1 MSVKNFPLSSNYP
14 ASVRLF
20 ASVRFTKEHE
30 YAKLDGKVATCGITN
45 HAQTSLGDVV
55 FVSLP
60 EVGKVAK
67 KGEALA
73 GVESVKAASDVYA
86 PVSGKVIA
94 INDVI
99 VKNPA
104 HVNAEAETG
113 AWFVKIE
120 VTDEKEFKTL
130 LDQKAYEAHVEASK
144 H

>member
-1 MSVKNFPLSSNYP
+1 MFQISRRLVSVAKSTRSFSSI
-14 ASVRLF
+14 
-20 ASVRFTKEHE
+20 RFTKEHE
-30 YAKLDGKVATCGITN
+30 YAKLDGKIATCGITN

-60 EVGKVAK
+60 EVGKAAK

-86 PVSGKVIA
+86 PVSGKVVA
-94 INDVI
+94 INDTI

-104 HVNAEAETG
+104 NVNAEAESG

-120 VTDEKEFKTL
+120 VTDEKEFKAL
-130 LDQKAYEAHVEASK
+130 LDKKAYDAHVEATK

>member
-1 MSVKNFPLSSNYP
+1 MFITRRLVNNVLKSSR
-14 ASVRLF
+14 SF
-20 ASVRFTKEHE
+20 STRFTKEHE
-30 YAKLDGKVATCGITN
+30 YARLEGKVATCGITN
-45 HAQTSLGDVV
+45 HAQSSLGDVV

-86 PVSGKVIA
+86 PISGKVVA
-94 INDVI
+94 INDAI

-104 HVNAEAETG
+104 NVNAEAESG

-120 VTDEKEFKTL
+120 VTDEKEFKAL
-130 LDQKAYEAHVEASK
+130 LDKKDYDAHVEASK

>member
-1 MSVKNFPLSSNYP
+1 MFQISRRLVSVAKSTRSFSSI
-14 ASVRLF
+14 
-20 ASVRFTKEHE
+20 RFTKEHE
-30 YAKLDGKVATCGITN
+30 YAKLDGKIATCGITN

-60 EVGKVAK
+60 EVGKAAK

-86 PVSGKVIA
+86 PVSGKVVA
-94 INDVI
+94 INDTI

-104 HVNAEAETG
+104 NVNAEAESG

-120 VTDEKEFKTL
+120 VTDEKEFKAL
-130 LDQKAYEAHVEASK
+130 LDKKDYDAHVESTK

>member
-1 MSVKNFPLSSNYP
+1 MFQISRRLVSVAKSTRSFSSI
-14 ASVRLF
+14 
-20 ASVRFTKEHE
+20 RFTKEHE
-30 YAKLDGKVATCGITN
+30 YAKLDGKIATCGITN

-86 PVSGKVIA
+86 PVSGKVVA
-94 INDVI
+94 INDTI

-104 HVNAEAETG
+104 NVNAEAESG

-120 VTDEKEFKTL
+120 VTDEKEFKAL
-130 LDQKAYEAHVEASK
+130 LDKKDYDAHVESTK